1 MSRTYHATGTGS
13 FTRASEVRRDRSA
26 IRQHNVDAENRGN
39 QKAVPYHGATEEH
52 PEGKLTYEQAQKVIR
67 NGDKI
72 RTPDGILHKVTAEN
86 RDELIGRLGATVIKP
101 AANEG
106 RAKAGSNIVPRGTVQ
121 VYKGNAKNAKFN
133 KEGRVVVKGS
143 GARGKAQRI
152 TSESQRKMNQALPFN
167 ILQGI
172 GQGSNRLNKGTGIG
186 FQKVGPTTTYK
197 ASPNS
202 KKTQISESKGNKKLN
217 TRVAKVG
224 GFAPKS
230 TRAEMTKAFKA
241 RRDAGAK
248 QRAADKAA
256 GVVKPTQKRGS
267 RKAAPEGEI
276 RSTSRV
282 TGVSGAR
289 INAPK
294 GRGTGPMRVDES
306 RNSSRKGGRSG
317 RGRSK

>member
-26 IRQHNVDAENRGN
+26 IRQHNIKAENRMN
-39 QKAVPYHGATEEH
+39 QKAVPIHGATEEH

-67 NGDKI
+67 NGDKVT
-72 RTPDGILHKVTAEN
+72 TPDGIEHIVRASN
-86 RDELIGRLGATVIKP
+86 RDELIGRLGATIYKP

-106 RAKAGSNIVPRGTVQ
+106 RAKKGSNIVPRGSVQ
-121 VYKGNAKNAKFN
+121 VYKGNAKDAKFN
-133 KEGRVVVKGS
+133 KEGRIVVKGS

-152 TSESQRKMNQALPFN
+152 TSDEQRKMNQALPFN

-172 GQGSNRLNKGTGIG
+172 GQGSNKLNKGTGIG
-186 FQKVGPTTTYK
+186 FQKVGPTLTYK

-202 KKTQISESKGNKKLN
+202 KNTAIKDSKGNQKLN
-217 TRVAKVG
+217 TRIAKVG

-230 TRAEMTKAFKA
+230 TRAQITKAFAA
-241 RRDAGAK
+241 RRAAGAK
-248 QRAADKAA
+248 QRAADKKA
-256 GVVKPTQKRGS
+256 GVSKPVVKRGP
-267 RKAAPEGEI
+267 RKPLPAGET
-276 RSTSRV
+276 RSTSKV

>member
-26 IRQHNVDAENRGN
+26 LRQHNVDADNRGN
-39 QKAVPYHGATEEH
+39 QKAIPIHGATEEH

-72 RTPDGILHKVTAEN
+72 RTPDGILHKVSAEN
-86 RDELIGRLGATVIKP
+86 RDELIGRLGATIYKP

-106 RAKAGSNIVPRGTVQ
+106 RAKAGSNIIPRGTTQ
-121 VYKGNAKNAKFN
+121 TYKGNAKNAKFN
-133 KEGRVVVKGS
+133 KEGRIIVKGS
-143 GARGKAQRI
+143 GSKGKAQRI
-152 TSESQRKMNQALPFN
+152 TSESQRKLNQALPFN

-172 GQGSNRLNKGTGIG
+172 GQGSNNLNKGTGIG
-186 FQKVGPTTTYK
+186 FQKVGPTSTYK

-202 KKTQISESKGNKKLN
+202 KNTAIGGSKGNQKLN
-217 TRVAKVG
+217 TRVARVG

-230 TRAEMTKAFKA
+230 TRAQMTKAYAA
-241 RRDAGAK
+241 RRAAGAK

-256 GVVKPTQKRGS
+256 GVVKPVQKRGP
-267 RKAAPEGEI
+267 RAPLKEGEI
-276 RSTSRV
+276 RSSTRT
-282 TGVSGAR
+282 TGTNGAR
-289 INAPK
+289 INAPRGK
-294 GRGTGPMRVDES
+294 GNGPLRS
-306 RNSSRKGGRSG
+306 NNSSRKGGRSG

>member
-26 IRQHNVDAENRGN
+26 IRQHNIEAANRGN
-39 QKAVPYHGATEEH
+39 QKAVPFHGATEEH
-52 PEGKLTYEQAQKVIR
+52 PEGKLTYGEAQKVIR

-86 RDELIGRLGATVIKP
+86 RDELIGRLGATVIRP
-101 AANEG
+101 ASNEG
-106 RAKAGSNIVPRGTVQ
+106 RAKAGSNIIPRGTIQ
-121 VYKGNAKNAKFN
+121 VYKGNAKDAKFN
-133 KEGRVVVKGS
+133 KEGRIVVKGS

-152 TSESQRKMNQALPFN
+152 TSERQRMFNRALPFN
-167 ILQGI
+167 VLQGI
-172 GQGSNRLNKGTGIG
+172 GQGSNNLNKGTGIG

-202 KKTQISESKGNKKLN
+202 KKTAIEGSKGNQKLN
-217 TRVAKVG
+217 TRVSKVG

-230 TRAEMTKAFKA
+230 TRAQVTKAFAA
-241 RRDAGAK
+241 RRAAGAK
-248 QRAADKAA
+248 QRAADKKA
-256 GVVKPTQKRGS
+256 GITKPVVKRGP
-267 RKAAPEGEI
+267 RKPIPEGEI

-282 TGVSGAR
+282 TGTNGAR

-294 GRGTGPMRVDES
+294 GRGTGPLRVDKS

>member
-26 IRQHNVDAENRGN
+26 IRQHNVEAANRGN
-39 QKAVPYHGATEEH
+39 QKAVPFHGATEEH
-52 PEGKLTYEQAQKVIR
+52 PEGRLTYGEAQKVIR

-86 RDELIGRLGATVIKP
+86 RDELIGRLGATVIRP

-106 RAKAGSNIVPRGTVQ
+106 RAKAGSNIIPRGTVQ
-121 VYKGNAKNAKFN
+121 VFKGNAKDAKFN

-202 KKTQISESKGNKKLN
+202 KKTAIEGSKGNQKLN
-217 TRVAKVG
+217 TRVSKVG

-230 TRAEMTKAFKA
+230 TRAQVTKAFAA
-241 RRDAGAK
+241 RRAAGAK

-256 GVVKPTQKRGS
+256 GVVKPVQKRGP
-267 RKAAPEGEI
+267 RAPLKEGET

-282 TGVSGAR
+282 TGVNGAR

-294 GRGTGPMRVDES
+294 GRGTGPMRVDQP
-306 RNSSRKGGRSG
+306 RKGGRSG